1 MFRGGDE
8 MPQHIPKEVDAVHDI
23 GSQGVVITRRQI
35 DGYLES
41 IRAKG
46 LSKDTC
52 KQYSA
57 KLEIFYRFLSTDKL
71 VRQGTVELWR
81 EKLIEDG
88 YAPRTVNLSLSV
100 VNSFF
105 LWLGR
110 RDLQCMQSTKPQKD
124 AQPELTRNEYLRLL
138 QTAKIHNKHRT
149 YLLVKVF
156 ATTGI
161 IIGELPEITVEAM
174 RAGNLIIGKGSKRR
188 LLHIPDC
195 VQKELLEYAEEEGI
209 RSGPIFL
216 TRSGKLMV
224 RAHVNACI
232 HELCNDARVDDEKG
246 NPRCLRKLYQETR
259 QDIQRNMQLLLD
271 QTYNRM
277 IEAEQ
282 CTTGWEQR

>member
-1 MFRGGDE
+1 

-71 VRQGTVELWR
+71 VRQGNSRTLAGKADRRWLCPAHGESIAVGRKQLFSLAGSARPAMHAIDE
-81 EKLIEDG
+81 
-88 YAPRTVNLSLSV
+88 APK
-100 VNSFF
+100 
-105 LWLGR
+105 G
-110 RDLQCMQSTKPQKD
+110 C
-124 AQPELTRNEYLRLL
+124 AAELTRNEYLRLL

-161 IIGELPEITVEAM
+161 IIGELPEMTGRSHEG
-174 RAGNLIIGKGSKRR
+174 RKLDHRKRIEETSAYVSQTACKR
-188 LLHIPDC
+188 NYWNT
-195 VQKELLEYAEEEGI
+195 QRKKEYDLARYSL
-209 RSGPIFL
+209 RV
-216 TRSGKLMV
+216 GKLMV

-246 NPRCLRKLYQETR
+246 NPRCLRRLYQETR